1 VAADAGCRR
10 GEDVSPPVL
19 PVTVAIPTYQREQ
32 VLLDTLAALLAL
44 QPGPAEIL
52 VLDQTKEHLAGTEQ
66 RLSQLHRDGA
76 IRWSKLEKPSITGA
90 MNQAICLASQDFVL
104 FVDDDIVPEPRLL
117 HAHLAAHDRHAGGLV
132 AGRVIQP
139 WQEDGSWRRLQG
151 FHFAAEA
158 SGVAGEF
165 IGCNFSVR
173 RQRALELGGFDE
185 NFVRVGYRYEAE
197 FAHRLL
203 AAGGSIWYEAGACL
217 HHLKAPSGGTRTFG
231 EHLTT
236 WRPDHAVGA
245 YYCGLRTR
253 SLREFATRPLRAVA
267 TRAHLRHPWRVPATL
282 VAEITGM
289 AWALALFAR
298 GPKLMRPSR

>member
-1 VAADAGCRR
+1 
-10 GEDVSPPVL
+10 VSPPVL
-19 PVTVAIPTYQREQ
+19 PLTVVIPTYRREE
-32 VLLDTLAALLAL
+32 VLLQTLAALLAL
-44 QPGPAEIL
+44 QPAPAEIL
-52 VLDQTKEHLAGTEQ
+52 VVDQTTDHLSATEE
-66 RLSQLHRDGA
+66 RLAQLQRDGA
-76 IRWSKLEKPSITGA
+76 IRWMRLGEPSITRA
-90 MNQAICLASQDFVL
+90 MNQALCLAREGLVL
-104 FVDDDIVPEPRLL
+104 FVDDDIVPEPELL
-117 HAHLAAHDRHAGGLV
+117 QAHVIAHGRHSGGLV

-151 FHFAAEA
+151 FHLAAEE
-158 SGVAGEF
+158 SCTAGEF

-217 HHLKAPSGGTRTFG
+217 HHLKTPSGGTRTFG

-282 VAEITGM
+282 LAEISGM